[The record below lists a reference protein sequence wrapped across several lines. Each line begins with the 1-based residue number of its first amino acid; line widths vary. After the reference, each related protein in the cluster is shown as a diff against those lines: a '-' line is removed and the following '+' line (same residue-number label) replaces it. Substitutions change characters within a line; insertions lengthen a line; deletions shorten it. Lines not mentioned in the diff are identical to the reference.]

1 MIQPDALHEGPQAN
15 LSRDSQLEDFQG
27 LLLNSDSDES
37 EDIMFPAED
46 VILAMTQST
55 SHSEIS
61 NDVLEP
67 IDPDQVFDAS
77 PEGSSVG
84 SVIESSPE
92 AISET
97 ASETSSETVSET
109 VSETA
114 LDASPETVADA
125 AVSNV
130 VDQMEKQLPALG
142 TMIGAY
148 DKVSRKELVSLLE
161 GFVNVLKDDTDE
173 SSEADSGREYKLE
186 LVNKTKSVEAT
197 QIDDR
202 TAEIESLRNLVIEAQ
217 DTIIKLLTDR
227 VEDRAKIATL
237 ETQVKLL
244 PDLQGQADRAMAAAV
259 KTEEYRTE
267 LTKIKFE
274 MDRFR
279 LFRVRTEEAQGGSLW
294 MRIRRWFM
302 PKASREAA
310 GE

>member
-1 MIQPDALHEGPQAN
+1 MIQPEALHDGPQAN
-15 LSRDSQLEDFQG
+15 LSKDSQLEDFQG
-27 LLLNSDSDES
+27 LLVDNGGDES

-46 VILAMTQST
+46 VILAMTQTST
-55 SHSEIS
+55 QSEFSIM
-61 NDVLEP
+61 DDALEAS
-67 IDPDQVFDAS
+67 DPALVFDAS
-77 PEGSSVG
+77 PEAAANSEAA
-84 SVIESSPE
+84 IESGANTSV
-92 AISET
+92 
-97 ASETSSETVSET
+97 ASTDTVS
-109 VSETA
+109 TA
-114 LDASPETVADA
+114 DSANISDHI
-125 AVSNV
+125 
-130 VDQMEKQLPALG
+130 EKQLPALS
-142 TMIGAY
+142 TVISAY

-161 GFVNVLKDDTDE
+161 GFVNVLKDEGED
-173 SSEADSGREYKLE
+173 SSESESGREYKLE
-186 LVNKTKSVEAT
+186 LVNKAKSVEAT

-202 TAEIESLRNLVIEAQ
+202 TAEIENLRNLVIEAQ

-244 PDLQGQADRAMAAAV
+244 PDLQGQADRAMAAAT

-302 PKASREAA
+302 PKVSRESA

>member
-15 LSRDSQLEDFQG
+15 LSKDSQLEDFQG
-27 LLLNSDSDES
+27 LLVRSDSDES

-55 SHSEIS
+55 FHSEVS

-67 IDPDQVFDAS
+67 VDQEQVFDAS
-77 PEGSSVG
+77 PQASSIGSP
-84 SVIESSPE
+84 IEASPE
-92 AISET
+92 AVSES
-97 ASETSSETVSET
+97 AAETSSATSLGAASE
-109 VSETA
+109 A
-114 LDASPETVADA
+114 NPEYVADP

-130 VDQMEKQLPALG
+130 VEQVEKQLPALG

-161 GFVNVLKDDTDE
+161 GFVNVLKDDADE
-173 SSEADSGREYKLE
+173 TSEADSGREYKLE
-186 LVNKTKSVEAT
+186 LVNRAKSVEAT

-302 PKASREAA
+302 PKAARQAA